1 MAKPTIIKER
11 GTGEELYP
19 HTLASL
25 VRTANGGNMED
36 ELAAKEGAF
45 TLSDDLQMSDKRELS
60 LTGKAK
66 HQWLV
71 DIWVRH
77 LKYNMDG
84 SPMSPDVEPYGDYK
98 PGSDTP
104 FHIYDMQL
112 TESEAL
118 AVVLASLPALSAGYY
133 KADMF
138 SGHTGIRAVLPLFQ
152 LSAGNNDGYFANGM
166 FYQCYNLEA
175 IDVKG
180 SYLNKSNRHL
190 MLKSTVATF
199 SECRKLRRIMVPIWY
214 RQYTAN
220 TFANCFALEECVF
233 DNLGLN
239 VNLQWSPL
247 WSYESIK
254 KTIESKYDSNTTA
267 VTITVHPEV
276 YDKLTDESNTEWHA
290 LLAKAAAKRISFATV

>member
-1 MAKPTIIKER
+1 MAKATIIKEK

-19 HTLASL
+19 HTSARL
-25 VRTANGGNMED
+25 VHTSRGSNVDD

-45 TLSDDLQMSDKRELS
+45 SLSDDLRMSDKRELS
-60 LTGKAK
+60 LTEKAK

-71 DIWVRH
+71 DIWVRY
-77 LKYNMDG
+77 LKYEIDG
-84 SPMSPDVEPYGDYK
+84 TPMSPDVEPYGDYK
-98 PGSDTP
+98 PGTDTP

-112 TESEAL
+112 TEAEAL
-118 AVVLASLPALSAGYY
+118 DVVLVSLPALSAGYY
-133 KADMF
+133 KASMF
-138 SGHTGIRAVLPLFQ
+138 SGTGIRAVLPLFQ
-152 LSAGNNDGYFANGM
+152 MSAGNNNGYFANEM

-180 SYLNKSNRHL
+180 SYRNKNNRHL
-190 MLKSTVATF
+190 MLKGTVATF
-199 SECRKLRRIMVPIWY
+199 SECRKLRRIMAPIWY

-233 DNLGLN
+233 DNLGMN

-247 WSYESIK
+247 WSLDSIQ
-254 KTIESKYDSNTTA
+254 KTIEYKYDSNTAA
-267 VTITVHPEV
+267 VTITVHPDV
-276 YDKLTDESNTEWHA
+276 YAKLTDESNTEWHA